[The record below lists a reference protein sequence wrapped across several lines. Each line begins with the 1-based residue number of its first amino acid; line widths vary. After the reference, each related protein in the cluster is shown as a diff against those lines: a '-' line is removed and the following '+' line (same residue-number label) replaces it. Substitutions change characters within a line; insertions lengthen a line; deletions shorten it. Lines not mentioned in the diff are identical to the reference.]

1 MSIEQKLLTKLQPHA
16 ERIASGSGNDFDYLP
31 AVLLHVIDGQKQHV
45 RAVAD
50 AATTV
55 ARKLD
60 ETEVSISS
68 VKATTEQVGALVR
81 RQMDL
86 ASEATDKRLD
96 AICGHV
102 VEAAQKAAAAEAAAT
117 QRSMAIEASIS
128 ALLAVSQKAHRKSHL
143 LLILALVSIAV
154 SICLAVV
161 VVLRH

>member
-16 ERIASGSGNDFDYLP
+16 DRIASGSGNDFDYLP
-31 AVLLHVIDGQKQHV
+31 AVLLQVVEGQKRQV
-45 RAVAD
+45 QAVAE

-68 VKATTEQVGALVR
+68 VKATTDQVGTMVR

-86 ASEATDKRLD
+86 TSEATNERLD
-96 AICGHV
+96 TISRQL
-102 VEAAQKAAAAEAAAT
+102 VEVAQKAIAAEATEA
-117 QRSMAIEASIS
+117 QRSIAMEASIA
-128 ALLAVSQKAHRKSHL
+128 ALHTVSQKAHRKSHY
-143 LLILALVSIAV
+143 LLISALVLIAV
-154 SICLAVV
+154 SICLAVG

>member
-16 ERIASGSGNDFDYLP
+16 DRIASGSGNDFDYLP
-31 AVLLHVIDGQKQHV
+31 AVLLQVVEGQKRHV
-45 RAVAD
+45 LAVAE

-68 VKATTEQVGALVR
+68 VKVTTEQVGTMAR

-86 ASEATDKRLD
+86 ASEATNERLD
-96 AICGHV
+96 VISKQL
-102 VEAAQKAAAAEAAAT
+102 VEVTQKAVVAEATAT
-117 QRSMAIEASIS
+117 QISIAMEASIA
-128 ALLAVSQKAHRKSHL
+128 ALHAASQKAHRKSHY
-143 LLILALVSIAV
+143 LLILALVLIAV

-161 VVLRH
+161 VALRH